1 MRILKNSK
9 NVSGRKLREGL
20 IVGPTGTYRVAFNS
34 KKVAVG
40 KELNEDIGADL
51 GVALQ
56 QLLDS
61 NRIALYT
68 PVSANEYE
76 VTVDGCE
83 DENDTLAL
91 QLDRDLNDFL
101 DQESYTIAYIAEEE
115 GFTTFGVTASTPT
128 MSSSLTEARKKKR
141 VGAKKPYKMREEE
154 NPYQWD
160 VGVEK
165 RALRKQMPGYPD
177 DELTIKAAAKIAKQH
192 GVRRKDVLATLIPS
206 GNISGSKTWDKEGN
220 VITCK

>member
-1 MRILKNSK
+1 MRILKNGK

-51 GVALQ
+51 GTALQ

-68 PVSANEYE
+68 QTGTNEYE
-76 VTVDGCE
+76 VTVDGYE

-101 DQESYTIAYIAEEE
+101 DQESYTIAYVAEEE
-115 GFTTFGVTASTPT
+115 GFTTFSVTASTPT
-128 MSSSLTEARKKKR
+128 MYGLTETRKKKR

-165 RALRKQMPGYPD
+165 RALRKQMPSYPD

-192 GVRRKDVLATLIPS
+192 GVRRKDVLATLTPS

>member
-1 MRILKNSK
+1 MRILKNGK

-51 GVALQ
+51 GTALQ

-68 PVSANEYE
+68 QTGTNEYE
-76 VTVDGCE
+76 VTVDGYE
-83 DENDTLAL
+83 DDNDTLAL
-91 QLDRDLNDFL
+91 QLDRGLNDFL
-101 DQESYTIAYIAEEE
+101 DQESYTIAYVAEEE
-115 GFTTFGVTASTPT
+115 GFTTFSVTASTPT
-128 MSSSLTEARKKKR
+128 MYGLTEARKKKR

-192 GVRRKDVLATLIPS
+192 GVRRKDVLATLTPS